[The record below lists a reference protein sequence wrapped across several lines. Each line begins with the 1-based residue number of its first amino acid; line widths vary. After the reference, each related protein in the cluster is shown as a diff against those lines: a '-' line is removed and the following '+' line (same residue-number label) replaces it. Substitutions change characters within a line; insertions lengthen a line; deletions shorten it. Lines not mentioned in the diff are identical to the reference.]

1 MGYKFDREKTGN
13 LRHKMQNLHII
24 GGGLAGCEAAWQ
36 AAQGGAHVVLHEM
49 RPTVP
54 TKVHQ
59 TGDLA
64 ELVCSNSLKSN
75 NLDKATGLLKW
86 EMRTLDSLLIRCAD
100 QSAVPAGSAL
110 AVDRA
115 KFAAFI
121 TTALEDRKSTR
132 LNSSHST
139 LSRMPSSA

>member
-1 MGYKFDREKTGN
+1 MTTDT
-13 LRHKMQNLHII
+13 LMII

-36 AAQGGAHVVLHEM
+36 AAQGGAKVRLYEM
-49 RPTVP
+49 RPKVQTA
-54 TKVHQ
+54 VHQ

-75 NLDKATGLLKW
+75 NLDKASGLLKW
-86 EMRTLDSLLIRCAD
+86 EMRRLNSLIISSAD

-115 KFAAFI
+115 KFAALI
-121 TTALEDRKSTR
+121 TGR
-132 LNSSHST
+132 LAAHPNIEIC
-139 LSRMPSSA
+139 RDEAADIP